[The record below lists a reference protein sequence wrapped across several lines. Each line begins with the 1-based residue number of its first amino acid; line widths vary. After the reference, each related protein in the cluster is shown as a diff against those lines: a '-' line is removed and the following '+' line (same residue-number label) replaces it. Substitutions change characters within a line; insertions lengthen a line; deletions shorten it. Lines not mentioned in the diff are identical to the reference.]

1 VNHEFESSI
10 RAVRGSL
17 RRLKS
22 WADVNSGLADL
33 YSDLRSSFDHI
44 DGYLSLFTPLQRR
57 LYRSEIDFSGSDI
70 NKFLTDLFGRRLE
83 RHNIELK
90 ASKEFLKHVV
100 RGYPSSFYPVFVN
113 LVDNAIFWV
122 KDRPLPR
129 VITLDVDE
137 NAMIV
142 KDSGPGVS
150 SRDREAIFELGF
162 TRKPAG
168 RGLGLHITKDV
179 LAKVGYDLLLA
190 QSTKSGGAKFILK
203 PQQSLKETT

>member
-1 VNHEFESSI
+1 M
-10 RAVRGSL
+10 
-17 RRLKS
+17 
-22 WADVNSGLADL
+22 
-33 YSDLRSSFDHI
+33 
-44 DGYLSLFTPLQRR
+44 
-57 LYRSEIDFSGSDI
+57 
-70 NKFLTDLFGRRLE
+70 
-83 RHNIELK
+83 ELK

-100 RGYPSSFYPVFVN
+100 HGYPSSFYPVFVN
-113 LVDNAIFWV
+113 LIDNAIFWV

-168 RGLGLHITKDV
+168 RGLGLHIAKDV
-179 LAKVGYDLLLA
+179 LSKVGYDLLLA
-190 QSTKSGGAKFILK
+190 KNTNVGGAEFILK
-203 PQQSLKETT
+203 PQQTLKETT